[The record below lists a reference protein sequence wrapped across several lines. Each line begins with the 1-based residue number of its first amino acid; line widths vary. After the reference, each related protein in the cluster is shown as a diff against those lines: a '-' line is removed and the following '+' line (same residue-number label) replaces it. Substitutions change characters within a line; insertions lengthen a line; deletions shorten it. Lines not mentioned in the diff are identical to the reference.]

1 MRDMLSELTAR
12 QNELHDLAGEYQELR
27 TFALELRRTT
37 KGKPFHVANPLAWSA
52 IRSMHRMLVIDL
64 AAWFRSISGGWLRR
78 NIQGDALRELRASN
92 RKAAK
97 LLAGSPIHAPREI
110 LGYILKHRHESLLKS
125 QRDALRFLFGEAVAA
140 RGFVADVDVDRLVT
154 KLERWAANLDGLRN
168 KLAHRYGYDDPAL
181 KAPRLADLG
190 KRIAY
195 CGRLLNSLRL
205 LIDGSTYLL
214 PRLEA
219 SKDDV
224 SSRDLVDLIVVGS
237 IHYAVE
243 QWQKMPGPHLW
254 YQRDAYYRWMHARRR
269 RSRKGSFNLPAIDGT

>member
-1 MRDMLSELTAR
+1 MLSEVTAR
-12 QNELHDLAGEYQELR
+12 QRELHDLAGEYQELR
-27 TFALELRRTT
+27 SFAFELRRATR
-37 KGKPFHVANPLAWSA
+37 GKPFDIANTLAWSA
-52 IRSMHRMLVIDL
+52 VRSMHRMLVIDL
-64 AAWFRSISGGWLRR
+64 AAWARSISSGWLRR
-78 NIQGDALRELRASN
+78 TIQGDALRELRATN

-97 LLAGSPIHAPREI
+97 LLAGAPVHAPREI
-110 LGYILKHRHESLLKS
+110 LGYILKHRHESLMKS
-125 QRDALRFLFGEAVAA
+125 QREALRFLFGKEAEA
-140 RGFVADVDVDRLVT
+140 RGFVEDADVGRLVK
-154 KLERWAANLDGLRN
+154 KLELWAANLDALRN
-168 KLAHRYGYDDPAL
+168 ELAHRYGYSDPAL

-224 SSRDLVDLIVVGS
+224 GSRDLVDLIVVGS

-243 QWQKMPGPHLW
+243 QWQAMPGPHLW
-254 YQRDAYYRWMHARRR
+254 YRRDAYYRWMHSRRR
-269 RSRKGSFNLPAIDGT
+269 KNRKASFNRPALDGE